1 MQKKWKKFEI
11 NCPKMAPFCVL
22 INRIAERSFIMRRM
36 KMDDYKI
43 SWTMITYQQWHLWI
57 EKHFFADIWLRVL
70 ISQNCNWRNGVLNMR
85 KKDLVVSIIIL
96 IVSIPISYL
105 IGTLVIDFFNLD
117 TRVISLL
124 AMSFNTLAIIVAI
137 IGIRNN

>member
-1 MQKKWKKFEI
+1 
-11 NCPKMAPFCVL
+11 
-22 INRIAERSFIMRRM
+22 
-36 KMDDYKI
+36 
-43 SWTMITYQQWHLWI
+43 
-57 EKHFFADIWLRVL
+57 
-70 ISQNCNWRNGVLNMR
+70 MR

-105 IGTLVIDFFNLD
+105 IGTLVIDFFFFF

>member
-1 MQKKWKKFEI
+1 
-11 NCPKMAPFCVL
+11 
-22 INRIAERSFIMRRM
+22 
-36 KMDDYKI
+36 
-43 SWTMITYQQWHLWI
+43 
-57 EKHFFADIWLRVL
+57 
-70 ISQNCNWRNGVLNMR
+70 MR

-105 IGTLVIDFFNLD
+105 IGTLVIDFINLD